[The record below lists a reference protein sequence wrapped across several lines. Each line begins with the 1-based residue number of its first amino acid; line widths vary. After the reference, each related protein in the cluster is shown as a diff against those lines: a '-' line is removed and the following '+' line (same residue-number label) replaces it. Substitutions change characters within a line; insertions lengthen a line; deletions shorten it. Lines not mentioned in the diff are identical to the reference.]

1 MDGERGENIEWID
14 QETKSM
20 LMRILVPELE
30 PMPKPTLMRPPPG
43 LALAAARPK
52 LTPAPLMASF
62 PKESRRSEDLL
73 LLQSLDVNRVA
84 DLLRQAVQRQEEAKG
99 TLGPNDPEV

>member
-1 MDGERGENIEWID
+1 
-14 QETKSM
+14 M
-20 LMRILVPELE
+20 LIRILVPELE

-43 LALAAARPK
+43 LALAAAKPK
-52 LTPAPLMASF
+52 LTPAPLLMMASF

-73 LLQSLDVNRVA
+73 LLQSLDVNRFA

-99 TLGPNDPEV
+99 TIGPNDPEI